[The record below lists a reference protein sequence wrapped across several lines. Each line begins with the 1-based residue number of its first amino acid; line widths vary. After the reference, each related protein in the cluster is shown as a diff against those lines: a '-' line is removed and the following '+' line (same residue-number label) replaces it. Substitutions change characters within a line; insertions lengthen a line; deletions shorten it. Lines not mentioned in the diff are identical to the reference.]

1 MALIAGVCMCSWDDV
16 WVLKCRT
23 PTSSHLHAHTQ
34 MSSRILCMCVREKV
48 HDPKVR
54 MVDPL
59 PYIHTY
65 MHNNRNR
72 QHTFHR
78 WCVCVCG
85 MRW

>member
-16 WVLKCRT
+16 EVLKCRT

-34 MSSRILCMCVREKV
+34 MSSRIVCMCVREKV

-59 PYIHTY
+59 PYVHTCTTTGTGNIPFIAGVY
-65 MHNNRNR
+65 V
-72 QHTFHR
+72 
-78 WCVCVCG
+78 CVCV
-85 MRW
+85 